1 MKNAARLLGL
11 DLVNLRNVALEKV
24 TRDYTTIASV
34 TANKLAVAI
43 ENDDQWDI
51 IAYDALLNQYLLINV
66 EQYLNGEEFSAPT
79 LLENMPVV
87 KLRQKAVTQVE
98 NSFYRDLDRR
108 LTEVGE
114 AVARRDKGKLK
125 ILAPMLDVQF
135 GIKIEEI
142 LDPVE
147 QTVYHAVLLGS

>member
-1 MKNAARLLGL
+1 MKNAHRVLGL
-11 DLVNLRNVALEKV
+11 DIGSLRTSELETLTSYYITVA
-24 TRDYTTIASV
+24 TII
-34 TANKLAVAI
+34 ANKLAVAI
-43 ENDDQWDI
+43 ENDDQWEI
-51 IAYDALLNQYLLINV
+51 IAYDALLSQYLLINV

-79 LLENMPVV
+79 LLENIPVA
-87 KLRQKAVTQVE
+87 KLRQKAITQVE
-98 NSFYRDLDRR
+98 NNFYRDLDRR

-125 ILAPMLDVQF
+125 ILGPMLAVQF
-135 GIKIEEI
+135 GIKIEEV